1 MPNLL
6 GTEFIGTYGIYS
18 RFLCI
23 LRSLKINKNWD
34 GIYSCSAYG
43 SDVPIICQRGVSEQ
57 R

>member
-6 GTEFIGTYGIYS
+6 VQNLLVHIYS

-34 GIYSCSAYG
+34 GISSCSAYG